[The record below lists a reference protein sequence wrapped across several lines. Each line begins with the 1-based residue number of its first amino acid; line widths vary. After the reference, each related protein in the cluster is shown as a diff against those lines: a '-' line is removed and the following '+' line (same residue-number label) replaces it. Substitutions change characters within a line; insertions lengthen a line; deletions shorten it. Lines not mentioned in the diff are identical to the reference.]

1 MSRAKGLNHR
11 IEVRV
16 SAADAERL
24 HAMVDADSTGE
35 LSVSSVIRRALREY
49 MDRVEYAPDPADDLT
64 PEGSELF

>member
-1 MSRAKGLNHR
+1 MGRAKGLDHR

-24 HAMVDADSTGE
+24 HAMVDADTTGE

-49 MDRVEYAPDPADDLT
+49 MDREERAPDPSDHLT

>member
-1 MSRAKGLNHR
+1 MGRANGLDHR

-16 SAADAERL
+16 SAADAARVRGV
-24 HAMVDADSTGE
+24 VDADSTGE

-49 MDRVEYAPDPADDLT
+49 LDWSECAPDPADDMT